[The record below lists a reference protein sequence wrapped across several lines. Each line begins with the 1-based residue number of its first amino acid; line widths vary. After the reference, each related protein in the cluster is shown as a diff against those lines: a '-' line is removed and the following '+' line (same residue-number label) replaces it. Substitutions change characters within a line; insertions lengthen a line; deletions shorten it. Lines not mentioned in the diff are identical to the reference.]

1 MNSPPPAPSAVEQQR
16 VREALHVVHECAR
29 QIAPRWSRFVADPR
43 ELIAIGT
50 FALYRAAHAYHA
62 EVKNEFEHF
71 ARGRVRSAMLD
82 HLRAEAFH
90 DRLQRAVEN
99 AADRH
104 LSEYHDDELNVL
116 IHHEEHAE
124 ARISPFLKRVLAATF
139 AAGIDEAIRY
149 DGEDAV
155 AVREEYARAID
166 ALREALRR
174 LERDEIDVILLVYSK
189 RMTLDEASRELGI
202 GYNTARR
209 RHVRA
214 LDRLHKFLDVLGVER
229 APLPLDLPGVG
240 AALAANDG
248 SGSS

>member
-1 MNSPPPAPSAVEQQR
+1 MNSPPPGPGPREQR
-16 VREALHVVHECAR
+16 LVREALHVVRECAAEVSAYWTR
-29 QIAPRWSRFVADPR
+29 YVKRPE
-43 ELIAIGT
+43 ELHAVGT
-50 FALYRAAHAYHA
+50 FALYRAAGRFR
-62 EVKNEFEHF
+62 EEMGNEFAYY
-71 ARGRVRSAMLD
+71 ARSHVRGAMVDSLSI
-82 HLRAEAFH
+82 EAFH

-149 DGEDAV
+149 DGEDAI
-155 AVREEYARAID
+155 AVRQEYARAID
-166 ALREALRR
+166 ALREALGR

-214 LDRLHKFLDVLGVER
+214 LDRLHKFVDVLGVER
-229 APLPLDLPGVG
+229 APRPLDLPGVG
-240 AALAANDG
+240 AALAANDR